1 MTIEDAL
8 PHSLPQEIGE
18 NLFVVYGCVNIN
30 KMIRFTRNM
39 AVVRTG
45 GELTLINPVKMHDE
59 GLAALDKLGT
69 VKHVLRLGPFH
80 GMDDS
85 FYVERYQAQFWATP
99 GGSTYTEPQINH
111 VLAEGGELPFPGANL
126 FMFKHMTEPEGAI
139 LLQRSTGVLLTVDS
153 IQSYSSAPYKP
164 HTNILGKIITPFLG
178 FPNKT
183 VIGPIW
189 LRGAVT
195 DQDGMKSEFRRLLQL
210 DFDQLL
216 SAHGT
221 FLARGAKTEVE
232 NAFEKAY
239 GERP

>member
-1 MTIEDAL
+1 MTIQDAL

-18 NLFVVYGCVNIN
+18 NLFAVYGCVNIN
-30 KMIRFTRNM
+30 KAIRFTRNM
-39 AVVRTG
+39 AVVRSG
-45 GELTLINPVKMHDE
+45 DELTLINPVKMNDA
-59 GLAALDKLGT
+59 GLAALDKLGA

-80 GMDDS
+80 GMDDA
-85 FYVERYQAQFWATP
+85 FYVDRYQAKFWAPP

-111 VLAEGGELPFPGANL
+111 VLAQGGELPFPGAQL
-126 FMFKHMTEPEGAI
+126 FMFEHMTQPEGAI
-139 LLQRSTGVLLTVDS
+139 LLQRPTGVLLTVDS
-153 IQSYSSAPYKP
+153 IQSYTSAPHKP
-164 HTNILGKIITPFLG
+164 HTNLLGKIITPFIG

-189 LRGAVT
+189 LKGAVT

-216 SAHGT
+216 SAHGA
-221 FLARGAKTEVE
+221 FLNSGAKAEVE
-232 NAFEKAY
+232 DAFEKTY